1 MRKLLFLAAVNGGL
15 AVLLGAFAAHGLSGR
30 LAPDRLAVFDTGARY
45 HLAHALAMGLAAL
58 AARESAASRAATAGW
73 LFLAGI
79 LLFCGSLYGLALTGI
94 STLGYLTPF
103 GGLAFVAGWG
113 FLAAAALKGQEA

>member
-30 LAPDRLAVFDTGARY
+30 LAPDRLAVFDTGGRY
-45 HLAHALAMGLAAL
+45 HLPHALAMGLAAL
-58 AARESAASRAATAGW
+58 AAREGAASRAATAGW

-103 GGLAFVAGWG
+103 GGLPFVAGWG
-113 FLAAAALKGQEA
+113 FLAAAALK

>member
-15 AVLLGAFAAHGLSGR
+15 AVLLGAFAAHGLSGK

-58 AARESAASRAATAGW
+58 AAKEGGGGRAVLAGW

-79 LLFCGSLYGLALTGI
+79 LLFCGSLYGLALTGLVA
-94 STLGYLTPF
+94 LGYVTPF
-103 GGLAFVAGWG
+103 GGVAFVIGWG
-113 FLAAAALKGQEA
+113 FLAGAALQGPRR

>member
-15 AVLLGAFAAHGLSGR
+15 AVLLGAFAAHGLTGR
-30 LAPDRLAVFDTGARY
+30 IPADMLAVFDTGARY

-58 AARESAASRAATAGW
+58 AAKGSPRALTAGW

-79 LLFCGSLYGLALTGI
+79 LLFSGSLYGLALTGI
-94 STLGYLTPF
+94 VAFGYVTPF

-113 FLAAAALKGQEA
+113 FLAAAALQGPAP

>member
-15 AVLLGAFAAHGLSGR
+15 AVLLGAFAAHGLSAR

-58 AARESAASRAATAGW
+58 AAKDSGRAVLAGW

-79 LLFCGSLYGLALTGI
+79 VLFCGSLYGLALTGLVA
-94 STLGYLTPF
+94 LGYVTPL
-103 GGLAFVAGWG
+103 GGVAFVMGWG
-113 FLAAAALKGQEA
+113 FLAAAALQRPQR